1 MRAVFIAIVTG
12 AVALAGTSAVL
23 AQVEPTKAPTA
34 DGGNGVIN
42 GGEGSGT
49 GTASPGPGMTLKDGS
64 NPTPTASPTGTVG
77 ISATIGG
84 AGAGTGTKQPKGD
97 R

>member
-49 GTASPGPGMTLKDGS
+49 DC
-64 NPTPTASPTGTVG
+64 V
-77 ISATIGG
+77 
-84 AGAGTGTKQPKGD
+84 AGTGNDAEGRQQPHAD
-97 R
+97 RKPHRQRR